1 MLHYA
6 GSRRFSMAI
15 AKAGF
20 ALANTTFDVWEFL
33 DFRSK
38 GLLVKSERNTVDA
51 GKTKTSERLRNFT
64 VV

>member
-1 MLHYA
+1 
-6 GSRRFSMAI
+6 MAI